1 MSEIQPRLYALMI
14 GAQTGPP
21 DLMLG
26 QDSTDVTTKMLRTAL
41 ICPDD
46 ELNQELAVVVPKVSD
61 LGIVRELMA
70 YPSPEELLRLIRVRK
85 VDLLL
90 LCVDDIAHSEML
102 AKCIDDLVPGFPIIT
117 VSSRDGVE
125 VLHKLMHLGIREHLT
140 SPIQASTLAEAVE
153 AVKQRLKT
161 HPVSA
166 PTRGD
171 LYTFLPA
178 KPGVGTSTIAV
189 STSCALAEDLGVKTL
204 LLDGDLAAGTIQFLL
219 KLGPT
224 ASVVDALAHAE
235 DLDEDLWSQMV
246 GKWDKLE
253 VLHAGELDTP
263 PGMAVPGLERVLSM
277 ARVQYEV
284 ICADLGSHFDPLS
297 MALLRDS
304 RRIFLVTTPEVA
316 PLHLARVRMRRL
328 AELGLADRVSLLLNR
343 KVRSVVSDSD
353 VEKTVGIPVSHSFS
367 NDYPGVQKA
376 ILRAS
381 PVSQGSELGESILN
395 LAHSLV
401 PHREPIE
408 TSHRRKFLKFFH
420 IPHMEDTDVVWHG

>member
-1 MSEIQPRLYALMI
+1 
-14 GAQTGPP
+14 
-21 DLMLG
+21 MLNA
-26 QDSTDVTTKMLRTAL
+26 AL

-46 ELNQELAVVVPKVSD
+46 ELNQELAVAAPKVAD
-61 LGIVRELMA
+61 LGIVRALTT

-90 LCVDDIAHSEML
+90 LCVDDFAHSEML
-102 AKCIDDLVPGFPIIT
+102 AKCIDDLMPGFPIIT
-117 VSSRDGVE
+117 ISRREGVE
-125 VLHKLMHLGIREHLT
+125 VLRKVMHLGIREHLT
-140 SPIQASTLAEAVE
+140 SPIQESTLADAVE
-153 AVKQRLKT
+153 AVRQRLRT

-166 PTRGD
+166 PSLAD

-204 LLDGDLAAGTIQFLL
+204 LLDCDLAAGTIQFLL

-224 ASVVDALAHAE
+224 ASVVDALTHAE
-235 DLDEDLWSQMV
+235 NLDEDLWFQMV

-253 VLHAGELDTP
+253 VLHAGELNTP
-263 PGMAVPGLERVLSM
+263 PGMEVPGLERVLSM
-277 ARVQYEV
+277 ARAQYEV

-328 AELGLADRVSLLLNR
+328 TELGLNDRVSLLLNR
-343 KVRSVVSDSD
+343 KVR
-353 VEKTVGIPVSHSFS
+353 
-367 NDYPGVQKA
+367 N
-376 ILRAS
+376 
-381 PVSQGSELGESILN
+381 
-395 LAHSLV
+395 
-401 PHREPIE
+401 
-408 TSHRRKFLKFFH
+408 RRNRFGRGKSSRN
-420 IPHMEDTDVVWHG
+420 PR

>member
-1 MSEIQPRLYALMI
+1 MHALVGLLDCAGAGLLRLMFGLQVA
-14 GAQTGPP
+14 
-21 DLMLG
+21 
-26 QDSTDVTTKMLRTAL
+26 DVTTKMLRAVL

-46 ELNQELAVVVPKVSD
+46 QLSQELAVAVPNVID
-61 LGIVRELMA
+61 LGIVRALTA

-90 LCVDDIAHSEML
+90 LCVDDFAQSEML
-102 AKCIDDLVPGFPIIT
+102 AKSIDDLMPGFPIVT
-117 VSSRDGVE
+117 VSSREGVE

-140 SPIQASTLAEAVE
+140 SPIQESTLANAVE
-153 AVKQRLKT
+153 AVKERLKI

-166 PTRGD
+166 PSLAD

-189 STSCALAEDLGVKTL
+189 SISCALAEDLGVKTL
-204 LLDGDLAAGTIQFLL
+204 LLDSDLFAGTIQFLL

-235 DLDEDLWSQMV
+235 NLDEDLWFQMV

-263 PGMAVPGLERVLSM
+263 PGMTVPGLERVLSM
-277 ARVQYEV
+277 ARAQYEV

-297 MALLRDS
+297 IALLRES
-304 RRIFLVTTPEVA
+304 RRIFLMTTPEVTS
-316 PLHLARVRMRRL
+316 LHMARARMRRL
-328 AELGLADRVSLLLNR
+328 TQLGLIDRVSLLLNR
-343 KVRSVVSDSD
+343 KVGSVVTDSD
-353 VEKTVGIPVSHSFS
+353 VETTVGIPVSHSFS
-367 NDYPGVQKA
+367 NDYPGVQEA

-381 PVSQGSELGESILN
+381 PVSTGSELGESILN

-408 TSHRRKFLKFFH
+408 TSRRRKFLKFFH
-420 IPHMEDTDVVWHG
+420 IPHMQDTDVVWHG

>member
-1 MSEIQPRLYALMI
+1 
-14 GAQTGPP
+14 
-21 DLMLG
+21 
-26 QDSTDVTTKMLRTAL
+26 
-41 ICPDD
+41 
-46 ELNQELAVVVPKVSD
+46 
-61 LGIVRELMA
+61 
-70 YPSPEELLRLIRVRK
+70 
-85 VDLLL
+85 
-90 LCVDDIAHSEML
+90 ML
-102 AKCIDDLVPGFPIIT
+102 ARCIDDLVPGFPIIT
-117 VSSRDGVE
+117 VSSREGVE

-140 SPIQASTLAEAVE
+140 SPIQESTLADAVE
-153 AVKQRLKT
+153 AVRQRLRT

-166 PTRGD
+166 PALAD

-204 LLDGDLAAGTIQFLL
+204 LLDSDLAAGTIQFLL
-219 KLGPT
+219 KLGST

-235 DLDEDLWSQMV
+235 NLDEDLWFQMV

-263 PGMAVPGLERVLSM
+263 PGMAVPGVEHVLSM
-277 ARVQYEV
+277 ARAQYEV

-297 MALLRDS
+297 IALLRES

-316 PLHLARVRMRRL
+316 PLHLARTRMHRL
-328 AELGLADRVSLLLNR
+328 SELGLSDRVSLLLNR
-343 KVRSVVSDSD
+343 KVRSVVTDSD
-353 VEKTVGIPVSHSFS
+353 VEKTVGIPVSYSFS

-381 PVSQGSELGESILN
+381 PVSQGSDLGESILN

-420 IPHMEDTDVVWHG
+420 IPHMEDAEVVWHG